1 MPLKRPTEIHEELI
15 SGAKER
21 VANQMSELASNI
33 LRSRATLRSATTDV
47 IPLEESFT
55 SKLLAEDAFTTMLS
69 LERKRT
75 ARSQRRFV
83 LMLLES
89 STLLKGGN
97 NLETLDKVLFALSRS
112 TRETDIK
119 GWYKEGCVLGV
130 IFTEIGA
137 AEGKSVANALLTKV
151 INALCGTLGIEHINE
166 IRLSFHVFPEYSS
179 EEGPGVPPDS
189 SLYPDLEKFNRSKT
203 SRFLKR
209 AIDIAGSLLA
219 LTLLSPVLLA
229 VAAAIKLSSSGPI
242 LFRQQRVGQHGKK
255 FTFLKFRSM
264 YFTEDHTIHREYV
277 KRLISGVNGSAHEQ
291 GSRADVYKLTND
303 PRVTPIGRILRRT
316 SIDEV
321 PQFMNV
327 LTGQMSLV
335 GPRPPIPY
343 EFESYDLWHVQRLLA
358 VKPGITGLWQVEGR
372 SRVTFDEM
380 VRLDLKYASS
390 WSVWLDLKILLRTP
404 GAVLSGAGAY

>member
-1 MPLKRPTEIHEELI
+1 
-15 SGAKER
+15 
-21 VANQMSELASNI
+21 MSELASNL
-33 LRSRATLRSATTDV
+33 LRSRATLRSATQEV
-47 IPLEESFT
+47 IPVEGS
-55 SKLLAEDAFTTMLS
+55 SIAKLLAEDAFTIMLS

-97 NLETLDKVLFALSRS
+97 NVEAFDKVLYALSRS

-119 GWYKEGCVLGV
+119 GWYKDGCVLGV

-137 AEGKSVANALLTKV
+137 AEGKSVATALLTKV
-151 INALCGTLGIEHINE
+151 TNALCSTLGIEHINE

-179 EEGPGVPPDS
+179 EEGPGGPPDS
-189 SLYPDLEKFNRSKT
+189 TLYPDLEKFKRSRT
-203 SRFLKR
+203 SRLIKR
-209 AIDIAGSLLA
+209 AMDIAGSLLA
-219 LTLLSPVLLA
+219 LMILSPILFVVA
-229 VAAAIKLSSSGPI
+229 VAIKLSSPGPI
-242 LFRQQRVGQHGKK
+242 FFRQQRMGQHGHR

-264 YFTEDHTIHREYV
+264 YINEDHTIHQEYV
-277 KRLISGVNGSAHEQ
+277 KRLISGVNGSENGNGNQ
-291 GSRADVYKLTND
+291 INVFKLTND
-303 PRVTPIGRILRRT
+303 PRITSIGKILRRT
-316 SIDEV
+316 SLDEV
-321 PQFMNV
+321 PQFLNV
-327 LTGQMSLV
+327 LAGQMSLV

-343 EFESYDLWHVQRLLA
+343 EFESYDVWHVQRLLA

-390 WSVWLDLKILLRTP
+390 WSVWLDLKILLKTP
-404 GAVLSGAGAY
+404 AAVVSGVGAY

>member
-1 MPLKRPTEIHEELI
+1 MEGSST
-15 SGAKER
+15 A
-21 VANQMSELASNI
+21 
-33 LRSRATLRSATTDV
+33 
-47 IPLEESFT
+47 
-55 SKLLAEDAFTTMLS
+55 KLLAEDAFTMMLS

-97 NLETLDKVLFALSRS
+97 NVETFDKVLYALSRS

-119 GWYKEGCVLGV
+119 GWYKDGCVLGV

-137 AEGKSVANALLTKV
+137 AEGKSVATALLMKV
-151 INALCGTLGIEHINE
+151 TNALCSTLGIEHINE
-166 IRLSFHVFPEYSS
+166 IRLSFHVFPEYTS
-179 EEGPGVPPDS
+179 EEGPGGPPDS
-189 SLYPDLEKFNRSKT
+189 TLYPDLERFKRSKT
-203 SRFLKR
+203 SRLIKR
-209 AIDIAGSLLA
+209 AMDIAGSMLA
-219 LTLLSPVLLA
+219 LMVLSPVLLVIA
-229 VAAAIKLSSSGPI
+229 LAIKLSSPGPVF
-242 LFRQQRVGQHGKK
+242 FRQQRMGQHGER

-264 YFTEDHTIHREYV
+264 YFTQDHAIHKEYV
-277 KRLISGVNGSAHEQ
+277 KRLISGGNGAENGNGNHSN
-291 GSRADVYKLTND
+291 VFKLTND
-303 PRVTPIGRILRRT
+303 PRITSIGKFLRRT
-316 SIDEV
+316 SLDEV
-321 PQFMNV
+321 PQFFNV

-343 EFESYDLWHVQRLLA
+343 EFESYDVWHVQRLLA

-372 SRVTFDEM
+372 SRVTFDDM
-380 VRLDLKYASS
+380 VRLDLKYANS